1 MYLGP
6 TCLFQIVCSDKS
18 LQSVRRFHITG
29 PFGKEC
35 ADLWPRIDAYRSIFV
50 VVDVVVVTLG
60 LGKTTKNQEL
70 DLLPLLLMPCQW
82 PDSCSQ
88 SEGDQFVCSRQVLA
102 VRVKME
108 HTESP

>member
-70 DLLPLLLMPCQW
+70 D
-82 PDSCSQ
+82 SCSQ